1 MCKILHFFHQYMMS
15 CNYFWMLCEG
25 LYLHT
30 LIVVSVFAE
39 GQRMWWYYLLGW
51 GRYLLLLGFDPLLP
65 LPDCL
70 QSSDSLD
77 QKRVKGSGSVR
88 RDGTQVLATV
98 QSPRELDRFS

>member
-39 GQRMWWYYLLGW
+39 GPKPSHVSPYSLTASNLPQTFSLFCSALLA
-51 GRYLLLLGFDPLLP
+51 
-65 LPDCL
+65 
-70 QSSDSLD
+70 
-77 QKRVKGSGSVR
+77 SGILTFMCFV
-88 RDGTQVLATV
+88 
-98 QSPRELDRFS
+98 F

>member
-51 GRYLLLLGFDPLLP
+51 GRYLLLLAFDPLLP

-70 QSSDSLD
+70 QSSASLD

-98 QSPRELDRFS
+98 QSPREFDRHS

>member
-1 MCKILHFFHQYMMS
+1 MCKVLHFFHQYMMS

-51 GRYLLLLGFDPLLP
+51 GRYLLLLSFDLLLP
-65 LPDCL
+65 L
-70 QSSDSLD
+70 SDGSLLL
-77 QKRVKGSGSVR
+77 VLIR
-88 RDGTQVLATV
+88 RESKAQVL
-98 QSPRELDRFS
+98 